1 LHQVYQTL
9 KQNLILPL
17 KSLLVLDQKVH
28 PKPNLYN
35 QDSFIIILQSLKKN
49 PSLDLALLNLLLTKL
64 FQINQINCNIT
75 YLTIS

>member
-1 LHQVYQTL
+1 
-9 KQNLILPL
+9 
-17 KSLLVLDQKVH
+17 
-28 PKPNLYN
+28 
-35 QDSFIIILQSLKKN
+35 LQSLKKN